1 MENYLREARRWAG
14 KTCYKNQGAES
25 EVEDVGKEK
34 KTYEWQSCRE
44 RLSARMDFWGLTAD
58 VNEAGDGGEKTCNF
72 SVSVFHRLDPVNI

>member
-1 MENYLREARRWAG
+1 MGE
-14 KTCYKNQGAES
+14 
-25 EVEDVGKEK
+25 EK